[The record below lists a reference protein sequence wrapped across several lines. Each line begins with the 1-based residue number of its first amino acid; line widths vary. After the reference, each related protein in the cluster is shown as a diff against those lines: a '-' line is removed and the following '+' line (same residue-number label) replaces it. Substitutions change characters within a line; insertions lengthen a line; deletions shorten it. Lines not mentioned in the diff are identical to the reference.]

1 LTGIDWLVGAMG
13 HTARKSTGVGGFSQA
28 ILDVEGVVEE
38 KTLRA
43 ALDQIS
49 SRFPLIHGR
58 VARDW
63 INLAPY
69 WRISQS
75 PGRSV
80 IPLRVAD
87 LAEDD
92 AGEAERMLDD
102 HVNAPFDSEWQHLR
116 VLLVR
121 LGRRRSRIGLVFD
134 HRMLDAFG
142 AETFFRLLD
151 LCWQGRVDE
160 IAARVKQTEP
170 AHVDQWVR
178 RFQSG
183 RTLNQMLLKLKDQN
197 VRGLRMPPAGVFRP
211 VRFVNE
217 TLSVQETAAF
227 VKMAGEEISVPIL
240 LPSATARAI
249 LAVRQACAAR
259 LLPGTHYT
267 VFTSANL
274 RPVNQ
279 EWESFLFNHFSL
291 MPFYLEADAPDC
303 MKQAAIELRDQ
314 FLQHMKQQLPFAMA
328 DAAALGRICPHWIGS
343 KLLGLVA
350 GGRMCSFYFACLRE
364 TGFSGETFMGLPTV
378 NLIHTPLVFC
388 PPGLNICM
396 TYFRGRFNLVVSYV
410 RDALDDRIARRLMRI
425 FKSSLLE

>member
-1 LTGIDWLVGAMG
+1 MG
-13 HTARKSTGVGGFSQA
+13 HTARKTTGIGGFSQA
-28 ILDVEGVVEE
+28 ILDVDGALAEE
-38 KTLRA
+38 TLRA
-43 ALDQIS
+43 ALDELS
-49 SRFPLIHGR
+49 GRFPLIHGR

-69 WRISQS
+69 WRISKS
-75 PGRSV
+75 PRNSV
-80 IPLRVAD
+80 IPLRVVD
-87 LAEDD
+87 LPPDD
-92 AGEAERMLDD
+92 ADQAEQLFAD

-116 VLLVR
+116 CMLVR
-121 LGRRRSRIGLVFD
+121 IGRRRSRIGIVFD
-134 HRMLDAFG
+134 HRMMDAFG
-142 AETFFRLLD
+142 VETFFRLLD
-151 LCWQGRVDE
+151 LSWQKRVDE
-160 IAARVKQTEP
+160 VAPRVKQTEP
-170 AHVDQWVR
+170 AHVDQWTR

-183 RTLNQMLLKLKDQN
+183 KTLNQMLFRLHELD
-197 VRGLRMPPAGVFRP
+197 VRGLRMPPAAMFRP
-211 VRFVNE
+211 VRFVHE
-217 TLSVQETAAF
+217 TLSAEETANF
-227 VKMAGEEISVPIL
+227 SKIAGEEIGVPII

-249 LAVRQACAAR
+249 LAVRQACAAS

-267 VFTSANL
+267 VFTSANM

-291 MPFYLEADAPDC
+291 MPFYLEADAPPST
-303 MKQAAIELRDQ
+303 KQAALALRDQ
-314 FLQHMKQQLPFAMA
+314 FLDHMKQQLPFAMA

-396 TYFRGRFNLVVSYV
+396 TYFRGRFNLVISYV
-410 RDALDDRIARRLMRI
+410 QGALDDRAASQLMRV
-425 FKSSLLE
+425 FKSSLID